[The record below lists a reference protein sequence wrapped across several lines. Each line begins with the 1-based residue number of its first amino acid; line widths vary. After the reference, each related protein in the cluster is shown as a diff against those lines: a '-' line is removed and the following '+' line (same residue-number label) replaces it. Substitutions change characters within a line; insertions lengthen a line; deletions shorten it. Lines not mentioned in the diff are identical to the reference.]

1 MFKSWRISLISC
13 SASCG
18 LSPLLVAFVSLRL
31 RELWQPSCDSLPAVQ
46 VLDMIGAGRTGQTK
60 VRSGRLWGRM
70 LQKIVIQSAE
80 ERSSFEAL
88 LPHLQDLPEET
99 ARDLLVLV
107 NLVNSTAQIDVCV
120 LFVVPQAGRGQGKR
134 KVDLPVSFEPNALF
148 TRK

>member
-1 MFKSWRISLISC
+1 M
-13 SASCG
+13 
-18 LSPLLVAFVSLRL
+18 V
-31 RELWQPSCDSLPAVQ
+31 
-46 VLDMIGAGRTGQTK
+46 
-60 VRSGRLWGRM
+60 
-70 LQKIVIQSAE
+70 QKIVIQSAE

-88 LPHLQDLPEET
+88 LPHLQDLPEEI

-120 LFVVPQAGRGQGKR
+120 CVLFVVPQAELGQGKR